1 MANRRFQVYE
11 IRQVLVQMHGGASDR
26 VVAQS
31 GLVGRKKAAWIR
43 QIADEK
49 GWLNPANVLP
59 DDPVLALALD
69 SPRVRPEAVSSVA
82 AWEKEI
88 LSWTQEGI
96 RWTTIHKALCR

>member
-11 IRQVLVQMHGGASDR
+11 IRQVLVQMRGGASDR

-31 GLVGRKKAAWIR
+31 GLVGRKKSSWIR
-43 QIADEK
+43 QVAGEK

-69 SPRVRPEAVSSVA
+69 PPREPTFVISRNFSKAFLSLCNIGIIFCSVYVA
-82 AWEKEI
+82 SGAP
-88 LSWTQEGI
+88 
-96 RWTTIHKALCR
+96 